1 MAKMRGGSLD
11 SRDSSVGS
19 QIPRR
24 SKLPPHS
31 PDVIV
36 KHTISVDDPAHIL
49 IQHKEERRRNF
60 NSLVRRYKHQI
71 LYGCEN
77 PNCRMPTCL
86 NYQKRV
92 SEGPFRP
99 YTELSA
105 RTLACYLASQDNP
118 EKALCRNP
126 PRPTSDFSPTRQAPH
141 LEYRAYSAGRKP
153 HQSEHTE
160 NEAHAESHRPSSSIS
175 TAPPAQENVRHSS
188 RDSQLSGLS
197 RTKDPKSFTQNLF
210 DTLSLRMVEWLPLR
224 QTTTDASDYATPISV
239 RSYKSQA
246 HPADSKERDS
256 NDTPRRTHTHTA
268 SNPSS
273 EPTTP
278 SNRPKRRS
286 NSNLDRKSTSQTLK
300 RVTLEETD
308 TWRPT
313 PRSGTEIKS
322 RDGRSTTSRT
332 VPSKTYSQHHIP
344 TPPPALKHR
353 APKASK
359 TSNDP
364 TTKLPKQSRRV
375 SWDGSKLLRESA
387 ELSDVNDETTEKETP
402 ALSSEVL
409 DLKPPSIHNIS
420 YPATSVDTVSH
431 LNADIVDGLSQLLA
445 DNEEDAQKWKE
456 ELEYMNIQGK
466 SENHK
471 WRYATLRQREVFP
484 FVAQSVFYGLNSSRQ
499 LTKSFRRKR
508 PLSQHSRKPSDSI
521 TVDLHTLESTL
532 RKIQDICPGDLVLN
546 SLWNSLEQL
555 FMPPR
560 DMPVG
565 VRASR
570 RVSYIQPDNLTPD
583 ASQSSP
589 SYEPLSDADA
599 AHMLTVVF
607 FALITF
613 LPKVDGQT
621 WRGIQQIREAGT
633 VLPEAQMQKLD
644 AKSTALVVSVTD
656 KLEHDLALRLV
667 HRLVRALTARLAFYE
682 ISKTKALPSVD
693 VKKRRDRSVLDLLY
707 DNLREHHESL
717 KKAAEGDGQTVAID
731 TPVAAAMIVEW
742 IRTLFLKEWDGKPE
756 IPRSE
761 AAGGAIQ
768 ILSSMYKNRHR
779 LGLEAEAFYTSFL
792 AERLDAMEMPVEWLS
807 RTSNNRT
814 MHLLSFTF
822 LFRPA
827 ALVKYFRAINYAAM
841 SKAYEAGMITQRQ
854 ASRTAFNRTIQI
866 ADEINLLA
874 RLHTS
879 MNQYFVISVR
889 REHILQD
896 AFNQIWR
903 RERRELLRPLKV
915 KMGTDLGEEGVDLGG
930 VQQEFMT
937 LAFAEALN
945 PEHGMFTVDPITR
958 MAWFQPCSPESLEHF
973 ELVGILMSLAV
984 YNGLTIPVTFPVA
997 LYRKLL
1003 DLRIKRTEHIR
1014 DGWPDLAK
1022 GLESLLTWN
1031 DGDVED
1037 VFVRSY
1043 EFSFEAFGSVQTV
1056 NMERVDRDAEWPI
1069 IERVPSRERRRSSVS
1084 NYSSGIQ
1091 EDNVAGNEASEEQ
1104 AESDIGSF
1112 QTGILKG
1119 ADYKTSLNT
1128 FTPREDTEES
1138 NLVTNANR
1146 EQYVKDY
1153 LFWLTDK
1160 SIRPQYEA
1168 FARGFFTCIDRS
1180 SLALFTPEILQTV
1193 IEGTQEIDIEELQRH
1208 ATYDGGWDGKHPL
1221 IIAFWNIVKKYSP
1234 EQKARLLEFVTASDR
1249 VPVSGI
1255 SSINFVIQRN
1265 GSGNDRLPT
1274 SYTCYGR
1281 LLLPEYTNVTA
1292 LGLNL
1297 DMALKNSRGFG
1308 NF

>member
-1 MAKMRGGSLD
+1 M
-11 SRDSSVGS
+11 SRSG
-19 QIPRR
+19 
-24 SKLPPHS
+24 
-31 PDVIV
+31 
-36 KHTISVDDPAHIL
+36 
-49 IQHKEERRRNF
+49 
-60 NSLVRRYKHQI
+60 RYKHQI

-77 PNCRMPTCL
+77 PNCRTPTCW
-86 NYQKRV
+86 NYQRRV

-118 EKALCRNP
+118 EKGFCRNP
-126 PRPTSDFSPTRQAPH
+126 PRLPTDFPPTRQAPH
-141 LEYRAYSAGRKP
+141 AEYKAYSSRRKT
-153 HQSEHTE
+153 HQSE
-160 NEAHAESHRPSSSIS
+160 NAESEANADTQRHSSSTS
-175 TAPPAQENVRHSS
+175 TAPPPPENVRHHS
-188 RDSQLSGLS
+188 RDSHLS

-224 QTTTDASDYATPISV
+224 QTTTDAPDCATPNAV
-239 RSYKSQA
+239 RPYKNQA
-246 HPADSKERDS
+246 HLGESKEREG
-256 NDTPRRTHTHTA
+256 NDQTRRTCINA
-268 SNPSS
+268 PSNNISS
-273 EPTTP
+273 CEPTTP
-278 SNRPKRRS
+278 SGRPKRRS
-286 NSNLDRKSTSQTLK
+286 NSNLDRKSTTQTLK
-300 RVTLEETD
+300 RVTLEDTD

-313 PRSGTEIKS
+313 PRSSTEIKS
-322 RDGRSTTSRT
+322 RDVRSTTSRT
-332 VPSKTYSQHHIP
+332 APTRTYSQHHIP

-353 APKASK
+353 AAKANKASAD
-359 TSNDP
+359 S
-364 TTKLPKQSRRV
+364 TTKPPKQSRRV

-387 ELSDVNDETTEKETP
+387 ELSDVNDDTTEKETP
-402 ALSSEVL
+402 DSLSPEVP
-409 DLKPPSIHNIS
+409 DLRLPSVQSIP
-420 YPATSVDTVSH
+420 YQATSVDTVSH
-431 LNADIVDGLSQLLA
+431 LNAEIVEGLFQLLA
-445 DNEEDAQKWKE
+445 QNERDAQKWKE
-456 ELEYMNIQGK
+456 EIDYMNAEGK
-466 SENHK
+466 FDNHN
-471 WRYATLRQREVFP
+471 WRHATPRQREVFP
-484 FVAQSVFYGLNSSRQ
+484 FVAQSVFYGLNNSRQ
-499 LTKSFRRKR
+499 LRKSFRRKR
-508 PLSQHSRKPSDSI
+508 SSQHSQNPTEGI
-521 TVDLHTLESTL
+521 TVDLQTLESTL
-532 RKIQDICPGDLVLN
+532 RKLQAICPCDLVLN

-555 FMPPR
+555 FIPPR
-560 DMPVG
+560 DMPMAF
-565 VRASR
+565 RASR
-570 RVSYIQPDNLTPD
+570 RVSYIQPETLLVGASPPSTPD
-583 ASQSSP
+583 
-589 SYEPLSDADA
+589 EPLSDADA

-633 VLPEAQMQKLD
+633 VLPEAQMQKLN
-644 AKSTALVVSVTD
+644 AKSTALVLDVTD

-682 ISKTKALPSVD
+682 ISKAKTLPSVD
-693 VKKRRDRSVLDLLY
+693 VKKRRDKSVLDLLF

-717 KKAAEGDGQTVAID
+717 KQKADTGGETVPLD

-756 IPRSE
+756 ILRSE

-768 ILSSMYKNRHR
+768 ILSSMYKNRQR
-779 LGLEAEAFYTSFL
+779 LGLEADAFYTSFL
-792 AERLDAMEMPVEWLS
+792 SERLDAMEMPVEWLN
-807 RTSNNRT
+807 RASNNRT

-841 SKAYEAGMITQRQ
+841 SKAYEAGMIAQRQ

-889 REHILQD
+889 REQVLQD

-915 KMGTDLGEEGVDLGG
+915 KLGADLGEEGVDLGG

-937 LAFAEALN
+937 MAFAEAMN
-945 PEHGMFTVDPITR
+945 PEHGMFTVDPTTR

-973 ELVGILMSLAV
+973 ELVGILMSLAI
-984 YNGLTIPVTFPVA
+984 YNGLTIPVTFPLA

-1003 DLRIKRTEHIR
+1003 DLKIKRTEHIR

-1022 GLESLLTWN
+1022 GLESLLTWD
-1031 DGDVED
+1031 DGDVGD

-1043 EFSFEAFGSVQTV
+1043 EFSFEVFGSVQTV
-1056 NMERVDRDAEWPI
+1056 DMQRTDRDAEWPVF
-1069 IERVPSRERRRSSVS
+1069 ERVPSRERRRSSIS
-1084 NYSSGIQ
+1084 NYSTGVQGEKGFS
-1091 EDNVAGNEASEEQ
+1091 EEVPEEKAGNGF
-1104 AESDIGSF
+1104 GSF

-1119 ADYKTSLNT
+1119 EDYNTSLNT
-1128 FTPREDTEES
+1128 FTPQEDTEES
-1138 NLVTNANR
+1138 SLVTNANR

-1160 SIRPQYEA
+1160 SVRPQYEA
-1168 FARGFFTCIDRS
+1168 FARGFFTCIDRP
-1180 SLALFTPEILQTV
+1180 SLSLFTPEILQTV
-1193 IEGTQEIDIEELQRH
+1193 VEGTQEIDIEELQRH

-1221 IIAFWNIVKKYSP
+1221 ITSFWNIVKKYSR
-1234 EQKARLLEFVTASDR
+1234 EQKARLLEFVTATDR

-1265 GSGNDRLPT
+1265 GSGNDVSSFSLSCER
-1274 SYTCYGR
+1274 
-1281 LLLPEYTNVTA
+1281 
-1292 LGLNL
+1292 
-1297 DMALKNSRGFG
+1297 
-1308 NF
+1308 

>member
-1 MAKMRGGSLD
+1 
-11 SRDSSVGS
+11 
-19 QIPRR
+19 
-24 SKLPPHS
+24 
-31 PDVIV
+31 
-36 KHTISVDDPAHIL
+36 
-49 IQHKEERRRNF
+49 
-60 NSLVRRYKHQI
+60 
-71 LYGCEN
+71 
-77 PNCRMPTCL
+77 
-86 NYQKRV
+86 
-92 SEGPFRP
+92 
-99 YTELSA
+99 
-105 RTLACYLASQDNP
+105 
-118 EKALCRNP
+118 
-126 PRPTSDFSPTRQAPH
+126 
-141 LEYRAYSAGRKP
+141 
-153 HQSEHTE
+153 
-160 NEAHAESHRPSSSIS
+160 
-175 TAPPAQENVRHSS
+175 
-188 RDSQLSGLS
+188 
-197 RTKDPKSFTQNLF
+197 
-210 DTLSLRMVEWLPLR
+210 MVEWLPLR
-224 QTTTDASDYATPISV
+224 QTTTDASDCATANFV
-239 RSYKSQA
+239 RSYKNQTQLEE
-246 HPADSKERDS
+246 SKERES
-256 NDTPRRTHTHTA
+256 NDKTRRKHTHVT
-268 SNPSS
+268 SNSISS
-273 EPTTP
+273 TEPTTP

-286 NSNLDRKSTSQTLK
+286 NSNFDRKSTSQTLK
-300 RVTLEETD
+300 RVTLEDTE
-308 TWRPT
+308 TWRPAS
-313 PRSGTEIKS
+313 RSNTEIKS

-332 VPSKTYSQHHIP
+332 VPSRTYSQHHIP

-353 APKASK
+353 ATKTNR

-364 TTKLPKQSRRV
+364 TTKPLKQTRRV

-387 ELSDVNDETTEKETP
+387 ELSDANDETTEKETP
-402 ALSSEVL
+402 DSLSPEL
-409 DLKPPSIHNIS
+409 PDPKPPSIQNIP
-420 YPATSVDTVSH
+420 YQATSVDTVSY
-431 LNADIVDGLSQLLA
+431 LNAEIVDGLSQLLA
-445 DNEEDAQKWKE
+445 QNEGDAQKWKD
-456 ELEYMNIQGK
+456 ELDYMNTQGK
-466 SENHK
+466 FDNNN
-471 WRYATLRQREVFP
+471 WRDATLRQREVFP
-484 FVAQSVFYGLNSSRQ
+484 FISQSVFYGLNSSRQ
-499 LTKSFRRKR
+499 LRKSFRRKR
-508 PLSQHSRKPSDSI
+508 SPSQHSRNI
-521 TVDLHTLESTL
+521 TEGVTTDLQTLESTL
-532 RKIQDICPGDLVLN
+532 RKLQDICPCDLVLN

-555 FMPPR
+555 FIPPR
-560 DMPVG
+560 DMPIAF
-565 VRASR
+565 RASR
-570 RVSYIQPDNLTPD
+570 RVSYIQPDSL
-583 ASQSSP
+583 SP
-589 SYEPLSDADA
+589 NPPQPSTQDKPLSDADA

-644 AKSTALVVSVTD
+644 TKSTALVLSVTD

-667 HRLVRALTARLAFYE
+667 HRLVRALTARLAFHE
-682 ISKTKALPSVD
+682 ISKAKALSSVG
-693 VKKRRDRSVLDLLY
+693 VKKSREKSVLDLLF
-707 DNLREHHESL
+707 DNLREHHESF
-717 KKAAEGDGQTVAID
+717 KKGAESGGQTVALD

-768 ILSSMYKNRHR
+768 ILSAMYRNRQR

-792 AERLDAMEMPVEWLS
+792 SERLDAMEMPIEWLG
-807 RTSNNRT
+807 RASNNRT
-814 MHLLSFTF
+814 MHLLSFAF

-841 SKAYEAGMITQRQ
+841 SKAYEAGMIAQRQ

-889 REHILQD
+889 REHVLQD

-915 KMGTDLGEEGVDLGG
+915 KLGTELGEEGVDLGG

-937 LAFAEALN
+937 MAFAEAMN
-945 PEHGMFTVDPITR
+945 PEHGMFSVDPTTR

-984 YNGLTIPVTFPVA
+984 YNGLTIPVTFPLA

-1003 DLRIKRTEHIR
+1003 DLKVKRTEHIR

-1022 GLESLLTWN
+1022 GLESLLAWN
-1031 DGDVED
+1031 DGDVGD

-1056 NMERVDRDAEWPI
+1056 DMEHTDRDSEWPV

-1084 NYSSGIQ
+1084 SYSIGVQ
-1091 EDNVAGNEASEEQ
+1091 EERTASSEVSEEQ
-1104 AESDIGSF
+1104 ADSDIGSF

-1119 ADYKTSLNT
+1119 ADYNTSLNT
-1128 FTPREDTEES
+1128 FTPQEDTEES
-1138 NLVTNANR
+1138 SLVTNVNR

-1160 SIRPQYEA
+1160 SVRPQYEA

-1221 IIAFWNIVKKYSP
+1221 IIAFWNIVKKYSR
-1234 EQKARLLEFVTASDR
+1234 EQKARLLEFVTATDR

-1265 GSGNDRLPT
+1265 GSGNDVSLPPFRPAKPTRELTNFHSVFQRVIRVTVDSFYRSIRMQRL
-1274 SYTCYGR
+1274 
-1281 LLLPEYTNVTA
+1281 
-1292 LGLNL
+1292 
-1297 DMALKNSRGFG
+1297 
-1308 NF
+1308 

>member
-1 MAKMRGGSLD
+1 MRGGSLD
-11 SRDSSVGS
+11 SRDSSAGS

-24 SKLPPHS
+24 SKLPSHS
-31 PDVIV
+31 PDIII

-49 IQHKEERRRNF
+49 IQHKEERCRHF
-60 NSLVRRYKHQI
+60 NTLVRRYKHQI

-77 PNCRMPTCL
+77 PNCRTPTCL
-86 NYQKRV
+86 NYQRRV

-126 PRPTSDFSPTRQAPH
+126 PRASADFSPTRQVPH
-141 LEYRAYSAGRKP
+141 VEYRAYSAGRKSQ
-153 HQSEHTE
+153 QSEYSET
-160 NEAHAESHRPSSSIS
+160 EAHAESHRHSSSTS
-175 TAPPAQENVRHSS
+175 TAPPPPENVRHSS
-188 RDSQLSGLS
+188 RDSDLSGLS

-224 QTTTDASDYATPISV
+224 QTTTDASDCATPTSV

-246 HPADSKERDS
+246 RLGDSKERVGD
-256 NDTPRRTHTHTA
+256 DQTRRTRTHAA
-268 SNPSS
+268 SNGMSS
-273 EPTTP
+273 NEPTTP

-300 RVTLEETD
+300 RVTLEDTE
-308 TWRPT
+308 TWRPAA
-313 PRSGTEIKS
+313 RSSTEIKS

-332 VPSKTYSQHHIP
+332 VPSRTYSQHHIP

-353 APKASK
+353 AAKTTK
-359 TSNDP
+359 TSNDT
-364 TTKLPKQSRRV
+364 TTKPPKQTRRV

-387 ELSDVNDETTEKETP
+387 ELSDANDETTGKETP
-402 ALSSEVL
+402 DSLSPEL
-409 DLKPPSIHNIS
+409 PDLKPPSIQSIP
-420 YPATSVDTVSH
+420 YQAMSVDTVSH
-431 LNADIVDGLSQLLA
+431 LNAEIVDGLSQLLA
-445 DNEEDAQKWKE
+445 QNEQDAKKWKE
-456 ELEYMNIQGK
+456 ELEYMNTQGK
-466 SENHK
+466 FDSHK
-471 WRYATLRQREVFP
+471 WRHATPRQCEVFP
-484 FVAQSVFYGLNSSRQ
+484 FVAQSVFYGLHNSRQ
-499 LTKSFRRKR
+499 LRKSFRRKR
-508 PLSQHSRKPSDSI
+508 SSQHSRNSTEGI
-521 TVDLHTLESTL
+521 TVDLQTLESTL
-532 RKIQDICPGDLVLN
+532 RKLQDICPCDLVLN
-546 SLWNSLEQL
+546 SLWNSLEEL
-555 FMPPR
+555 FVPPR
-560 DMPVG
+560 DMPIAF
-565 VRASR
+565 RASR
-570 RVSYIQPDNLTPD
+570 RVSYIQPDNLSLSASQPSTPD
-583 ASQSSP
+583 
-589 SYEPLSDADA
+589 EPLSDADA

-613 LPKVDGQT
+613 LPKVDGKT

-644 AKSTALVVSVTD
+644 AKSTSLVLDVTD

-667 HRLVRALTARLAFYE
+667 HRLVRALTARLAFHE
-682 ISKTKALPSVD
+682 ICKAKTLPSVE
-693 VKKRRDRSVLDLLY
+693 VKKRRDKSVLDLLF

-717 KKAAEGDGQTVAID
+717 IKQAEGDGQTVALD

-742 IRTLFLKEWDGKPE
+742 VRTLFLKEWDGKPE

-768 ILSSMYKNRHR
+768 ILSSMYKNRQR

-792 AERLDAMEMPVEWLS
+792 SERLDAMEMPVEWLS
-807 RTSNNRT
+807 RSSNNRT

-841 SKAYEAGMITQRQ
+841 SKAYEAGMIAQRQ

-879 MNQYFVISVR
+879 MNQYFVLSVR
-889 REHILQD
+889 REQVLQD

-915 KMGTDLGEEGVDLGG
+915 KLGTELGEEGVDLGG

-937 LAFAEALN
+937 MAFAEAMN
-945 PEHGMFTVDPITR
+945 PEHGMFTVDPTTL

-984 YNGLTIPVTFPVA
+984 YNGLTIPVTFPLA

-1003 DLRIKRTEHIR
+1003 DLKVKRTEHIR

-1022 GLESLLTWN
+1022 GLESLLNWN
-1031 DGDVED
+1031 DGDVGD
-1037 VFVRSY
+1037 VFLRSY
-1043 EFSFEAFGSVQTV
+1043 EFSFEAFGIVQTV
-1056 NMERVDRDAEWPI
+1056 NMERTDRDAEWPV

-1084 NYSSGIQ
+1084 NYSIEAQ
-1091 EDNVAGNEASEEQ
+1091 EEETASNEVSEEQ
-1104 AESDIGSF
+1104 ADSDIGSF

-1119 ADYKTSLNT
+1119 ADYNTSLNT
-1128 FTPREDTEES
+1128 FTPQEDTEES

-1160 SIRPQYEA
+1160 SVRPQYEA

-1221 IIAFWNIVKKYSP
+1221 IVAFWNIVKKYSR
-1234 EQKARLLEFVTASDR
+1234 EQKARLLEFVTATDR

-1281 LLLPEYTNVTA
+1281 LLLPEYTNATA